1 MAQTKKDTTPT
12 KTPKKSAHGAIK
24 EHTPAKQPSGQ
35 AQLDIAGLNL
45 GPKEEDSELVE
56 EEPPKA
62 AIALDR
68 LLEQVKAEL
77 EAQEKAEKRGL
88 SLVVIGT
95 VSRFKVLNHKLMVP
109 RACGCRKIDAH
120 GEAPV

>member
-1 MAQTKKDTTPT
+1 M
-12 KTPKKSAHGAIK
+12 
-24 EHTPAKQPSGQ
+24 
-35 AQLDIAGLNL
+35 
-45 GPKEEDSELVE
+45 E

-62 AIALDR
+62 AVALDK

-95 VSRFKVLNHKLMVP
+95 VSRFKVLNRRLMVP
-109 RACGCRKIDAH
+109 RACGCRKIDPH
-120 GEAPV
+120 GETLV